1 MTQPEGRSQP
11 PDVQPAENQGPYQE
25 LRPLMFSIAY
35 RMTGSVSD
43 AEDIVQ
49 EAFLG
54 LARGL
59 SEGTV
64 VESPKAYLATAT
76 TRHAINHLRSARVRR
91 EAYVGA
97 WLPEPLVAGE
107 GRPPGASSP
116 AAPDPAERAE
126 LADSL
131 S

>member
-1 MTQPEGRSQP
+1 MTQPEGQP
-11 PDVQPAENQGPYQE
+11 PGTQGPYQE

-43 AEDIVQ
+43 EEDIVQ

-91 EAYVGA
+91 EGA
-97 WLPEPLVAGE
+97 RAR
-107 GRPPGASSP
+107 GRPHQPR
-116 AAPDPAERAE
+116 AAAARRTVGGC
-126 LADSL
+126 
-131 S
+131 